1 MLRLFSAAALA
12 TLLAVL
18 ISACGDDD
26 GAAPT
31 TSPPNVAQELRANLG
46 AKPNTLDPQLAT
58 ALHELSVIREVF
70 QGLLGF
76 NSDLSLK
83 PVVATEVPAVDNGG
97 ISADSLTYT
106 FKLRD
111 DVTWSDG
118 EQVTAGDFAY
128 AIKRLL
134 DPDVAAPQSFHYAVI
149 KGGQEYLM
157 AVGADAQTKQAL
169 RDAVAV
175 EALDEHSLRITL
187 AIPNPTFLHKM
198 ALVTVYPVRQ
208 DIVEQSGAQWTEAG
222 NYLGNGPYV
231 MSEWVHQDHITLEAN
246 PNYWGPKPKLDRITY
261 RMMADPNAELAAYR
275 NDELDLSRVPPGTER
290 AILADPVLSQE
301 VVRVSSLFTM
311 GLFFNTAA
319 APFDNAIVRQAFATA
334 IDRDTWID
342 QIANGV
348 GKPATSW
355 LPPGMPGYDPQLG
368 NEYAFNSERAGQLLA
383 RAGFPGGQGFP
394 TVSFTFV
401 NQPGERIIA
410 EFIQAQ
416 MRDNLGVE
424 LNLDPLDPPAFFQ
437 QVMGARQF
445 QLTSLGWGAAYPD
458 PESFLAPLFMSGSP
472 NNIGQYSNPEFDQTA
487 GMASME
493 PDQQNRLGTWTRA
506 HEILT
511 NDAPIAPFFY
521 QERFFLKKPKVQ
533 GLTLTA
539 IDGAIPG
546 DTRLADVSIAP

>member
-111 DVTWSDG
+111 DVTWSHG

>member
-1 MLRLFSAAALA
+1 M
-12 TLLAVL
+12 
-18 ISACGDDD
+18 
-26 GAAPT
+26 
-31 TSPPNVAQELRANLG
+31 AQELRANLG

-175 EALDEHSLRITL
+175 EALDEYSLRITL

-424 LNLDPLDPPAFFQ
+424 LNLDPLDPPGLFPAGHGRPAVPADQPWLGCGLPRPRKLPCAAFHERLTQ
-437 QVMGARQF
+437 QHRPVQQPRVRPDGRHGVYGA
-445 QLTSLGWGAAYPD
+445 
-458 PESFLAPLFMSGSP
+458 
-472 NNIGQYSNPEFDQTA
+472 
-487 GMASME
+487 
-493 PDQQNRLGTWTRA
+493 
-506 HEILT
+506 
-511 NDAPIAPFFY
+511 
-521 QERFFLKKPKVQ
+521 
-533 GLTLTA
+533 
-539 IDGAIPG
+539 
-546 DTRLADVSIAP
+546 

>member
-1 MLRLFSAAALA
+1 MLRSFSAAALTA
-12 TLLAVL
+12 LLALL

-26 GAAPT
+26 GVAPK
-31 TSPPNVAQELRANLG
+31 TSPPTVAQELRANLG
-46 AKPNTLDPQLAT
+46 AEPNTLDPQLAT

-97 ISADSLTYT
+97 ISADGLTYT

-111 DVTWSDG
+111 DVTWNDG

-149 KGGQEYLM
+149 KGGQQYLM

-169 RDAVAV
+169 RDALAV

-187 AIPNPTFLHKM
+187 AIPNPTFLQKM
-198 ALVTVYPVRQ
+198 ALVTAYPVRQ
-208 DIVEQSGAQWTEAG
+208 DIVEQFGAQWTEAG

-231 MSEWVHQDHITLEAN
+231 MAEWVHQDHITLEAN
-246 PNYWGPKPKLDRITY
+246 PNYWGPRPKLDRITY

-275 NDELDLSRVPPGTER
+275 NNELDLSRVPPGTER

-301 VVRVSSLFTM
+301 VVRVSGLFTM

-319 APFDNAIVRQAFATA
+319 APFNNATVRQAFATA

-368 NEYAFNSERAGQLLA
+368 NEYAFNPERAGQLLA
-383 RAGFPGGQGFP
+383 QAGFPGGQGFP

-437 QVMGARQF
+437 QVVGARQF

-511 NDAPIAPFFY
+511 NDAPVAPFFY

-546 DTRLADVSIAP
+546 DTRLSDAFIAP

>member
-1 MLRLFSAAALA
+1 
-12 TLLAVL
+12 
-18 ISACGDDD
+18 
-26 GAAPT
+26 
-31 TSPPNVAQELRANLG
+31 
-46 AKPNTLDPQLAT
+46 
-58 ALHELSVIREVF
+58 
-70 QGLLGF
+70 
-76 NSDLSLK
+76 
-83 PVVATEVPAVDNGG
+83 
-97 ISADSLTYT
+97 
-106 FKLRD
+106 
-111 DVTWSDG
+111 
-118 EQVTAGDFAY
+118 
-128 AIKRLL
+128 
-134 DPDVAAPQSFHYAVI
+134 
-149 KGGQEYLM
+149 
-157 AVGADAQTKQAL
+157 
-169 RDAVAV
+169 
-175 EALDEHSLRITL
+175 
-187 AIPNPTFLHKM
+187 M